1 MDLYLT
7 NTLTRK
13 KEVFKPLEDGKV
25 GLYSCGPTVYFY
37 AHIGN
42 LRAFTFADILRRT
55 LLMNGYEVK
64 HVMNITDVG
73 HLVGDGDEG
82 EDKLEKGA
90 KRDGKTAWEIA
101 QFYTDAFMRDMAKL
115 NILTPDELPRATD
128 HIEEQIQMIED
139 LEANGYTYKTSDG
152 IYFDTSRLEN
162 YGRLSGQNIDEKEEG
177 ARIGVNAEKKNL
189 SDFALWKLSVPKGA
203 HPELAEGS
211 ARQKRHMEWESP
223 WGTGFP
229 GWHIECSAMSTAYLG
244 TRFDIHTGGIDHIP
258 VHHENEIAQTEGA
271 FGTLEANYWLHNEFV
286 QIDGGKMSKSLGN
299 AYALHEL
306 EERGFDPLAFRY
318 FVLGASYRSSINF
331 TFEALAAAQNTLKSI
346 RSSVRELDPHG
357 GAIDQELYV
366 RFQEAMND
374 DLNTPVALA
383 ILHETLKSDHLAS
396 NTKAATI
403 KKMDDA
409 LGLGLETYIGKQV
422 DAPLEVL
429 KLVEEREEARKEK
442 NWEESD
448 RLRDEIAALG
458 YTLRDGE
465 DGSELQEA

>member
-13 KEVFKPLEDGKV
+13 KEAFTPIESGKV
-25 GLYSCGPTVYFY
+25 GLYSCGPTVYYY

-55 LLMNGYEVK
+55 LMMNGYEVM

-73 HLVGDGDEG
+73 HLVGDGDDG

-115 NILTPDELPRATD
+115 NILTPNKLPRATE

-139 LEANGYTYKTSDG
+139 LEKNGYAYRTSDG
-152 IYFDTSRLEN
+152 VYFDTSKLET
-162 YGRLSGQNIDEKEEG
+162 YGRLSGQKIDEKEEG
-177 ARIGVNAEKKNL
+177 ARIGIHSEKKNL
-189 SDFALWKLSVPKGA
+189 SDFALWKLSVPGA
-203 HPELAEGS
+203 HSEHAEGS
-211 ARQKRHMEWESP
+211 KRQMEWESP
-223 WGTGFP
+223 WGVGFP

-244 TRFDIHTGGIDHIP
+244 HTFDIHTGGIDHIP
-258 VHHENEIAQTEGA
+258 VHHENELAQTEGA
-271 FGTLEANYWLHNEFV
+271 FGTLQAKYWLHNEFV

-318 FVLGASYRSSINF
+318 FVLGAHYRSSINF
-331 TFEALAAAQNTLKSI
+331 TFDALEAAQNALKSI
-346 RSSVRELDPHG
+346 RSMVREFDPHG
-357 GAIDQELYV
+357 GAVDEGLYA
-366 RFQEAMND
+366 RFQQAMND

-383 ILHETLKSDHLAS
+383 VLHETVKNDALPLK
-396 NTKAATI
+396 TKAATVRRI
-403 KKMDDA
+403 DQV
-409 LGLGLETYIGKQV
+409 LGLGLEDYIGRTV
-422 DAPLEVL
+422 EAPLEVL
-429 KLVEEREEARKEK
+429 ALVEAREKARKEK
-442 NWEESD
+442 HWEESD
-448 RLRDEIAALG
+448 RLRDEIKTLG
-458 YTLRDGE
+458 FVVRDGE
-465 DGSELQEA
+465 DGPELQEV